1 VEDFIM
7 AVSKR
12 GENLKVIED
21 LSVKEAIYRA
31 KNKDN
36 LIGCFDLRRK
46 KDTNEFYTFIGPETL
61 RNIASELESRDE
73 TQLKDRSPIFTKDI
87 SKLPHK
93 YKGEGLQDLRLKPS
107 TAKRT
112 VSRMHKDRGIFP
124 RITVNGKPKNYFRFH
139 KIRHWYSNQLKYR
152 AGFETEDVK
161 YLMGQKTGDVIEH
174 YIDPNNYTSLK
185 NNYRKALPYLAI
197 NDEITMVED
206 QEAIDKLERENQS
219 LQEQM
224 KKQQQLMLEQQ
235 KQHQIEIENM
245 AARVKSVEEVK
256 EKVDNLEDSWLSV
269 FNGDGK
275 TPIDEKEI
283 EKELKEGMELT
294 KAVQKIIHKK

>member
-1 VEDFIM
+1 
-7 AVSKR
+7 
-12 GENLKVIED
+12 
-21 LSVKEAIYRA
+21 
-31 KNKDN
+31 
-36 LIGCFDLRRK
+36 
-46 KDTNEFYTFIGPETL
+46 
-61 RNIASELESRDE
+61 
-73 TQLKDRSPIFTKDI
+73 
-87 SKLPHK
+87 
-93 YKGEGLQDLRLKPS
+93 
-107 TAKRT
+107 
-112 VSRMHKDRGIFP
+112 
-124 RITVNGKPKNYFRFH
+124 
-139 KIRHWYSNQLKYR
+139 
-152 AGFETEDVK
+152 
-161 YLMGQKTGDVIEH
+161 MGQKTGDVIEH